1 MNNFYEVTIEKVEDF
16 KSTFQPS
23 KFFSTWEEACAA
35 SDAHMAQGEGFY
47 SDVTE
52 CEA

>member
-1 MNNFYEVTIEKVEDF
+1 MNNLYEVTIEKVEDL

-23 KFFSTWEEACAA
+23 KFFLTLEEAFAA
-35 SDAHMAQGEGFY
+35 SDAIEAQGFY

-52 CEA
+52 VEA